1 MSKKKSSVYLW
12 MIISRTR
19 LSSVGKLPERPKV
32 SRVPRL
38 LKTISQKIPLEPNL
52 LPSLRLL
59 VLLLLMVRVRHSLD
73 SQELRMKLMLEE
85 GVEEEEEVVVEP
97 EVVLMQEP

>member
-1 MSKKKSSVYLW
+1 M
-12 MIISRTR
+12 
-19 LSSVGKLPERPKV
+19 
-32 SRVPRL
+32 
-38 LKTISQKIPLEPNL
+38 
-52 LPSLRLL
+52 
-59 VLLLLMVRVRHSLD
+59 LLLLMVRVRHSLD

>member
-1 MSKKKSSVYLW
+1 

-19 LSSVGKLPERPKV
+19 LSSVAKLPERPKV
-32 SRVPRL
+32 SRVLRL

-59 VLLLLMVRVRHSLD
+59 VLLLLMARARHSLD

>member
-1 MSKKKSSVYLW
+1 M
-12 MIISRTR
+12 
-19 LSSVGKLPERPKV
+19 
-32 SRVPRL
+32 